1 MAGSTK
7 KLAWRIFPSIVPWI
21 FSFIEACR
29 CIRGAR
35 IPRARIPVPRAIA
48 QLQPAKKLRRSRRKR
63 KRAVSGKS
71 RVANSIVAAAFFLLL
86 AATPLFA
93 LGARSPMMGGGIMSP
108 PANQRPPG
116 LQFVGIDQ
124 HLNAE
129 VRGDLEFR
137 DELGN
142 TVRFSDYF
150 GHGRPVILNLGY
162 YQCPML
168 CGELLQGL
176 VGSMKALTF
185 ALGKDF
191 DVVTVSFDP
200 RETPEMAAAKKRDIM
215 KRYGRANSD
224 QGWHFLTGNADQIN
238 ALTKSVGFEYQFDP
252 KTEQYAHAAA
262 IVMLTPDH
270 HISGYFYGV
279 EFPPKDLRLGLV
291 QASQN
296 RIGNIGD
303 QVLLYCYHYDPRTG
317 KYGAVISNIL
327 KLGGLATVLILG
339 IFMFVMFRADHRV
352 GQLTSGQR
360 DLRRVT

>member
-1 MAGSTK
+1 
-7 KLAWRIFPSIVPWI
+7 V
-21 FSFIEACR
+21 
-29 CIRGAR
+29 
-35 IPRARIPVPRAIA
+35 
-48 QLQPAKKLRRSRRKR
+48 RS
-63 KRAVSGKS
+63 KS
-71 RVANSIVAAAFFLLL
+71 SLTNSIGIASLLL
-86 AATPLFA
+86 VVVVAPLFA
-93 LGARSPMMGGGIMSP
+93 QGRSPMMGGGIMSP

-116 LQFVGIDQ
+116 LEFVGIEQ
-124 HLNAE
+124 RLNAE
-129 VRGDLEFR
+129 VPVDLEFR

-142 TVRFSDYF
+142 PVKLANYF

-168 CGELLQGL
+168 CSELLQGL
-176 VGSMKALTF
+176 VGSMKVLTF
-185 ALGKDF
+185 NVGKDF

-200 RETPEMAAAKKRDIM
+200 RETSEMAAAKKRDIL
-215 KRYGRANSD
+215 KRYGRVNAD
-224 QGWHFLTGNADQIN
+224 QGWHFLTGKADQIN
-238 ALTKSVGFEYQFDP
+238 ALTKAVGFQYQFDP

-317 KYGAVISNIL
+317 KYGAVISNIM
-327 KLGGLATVLILG
+327 KLAALTTMLILG
-339 IFMFVMFRADHRV
+339 TFIFVMFRAE
-352 GQLTSGQR
+352 
-360 DLRRVT
+360 RRSKIGLAVARGVRAS